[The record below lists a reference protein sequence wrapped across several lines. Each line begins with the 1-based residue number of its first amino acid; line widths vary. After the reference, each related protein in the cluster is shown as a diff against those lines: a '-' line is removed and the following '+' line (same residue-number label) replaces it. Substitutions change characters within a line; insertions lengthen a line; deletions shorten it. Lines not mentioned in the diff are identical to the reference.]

1 MKKYT
6 WPNKKWRTAG
16 AGLYIQL
23 EAKHDEKIFIILA
36 LLAATV
42 AASGM
47 INKPKPAPV
56 YITATAGA
64 YSTTWELAC
73 KLAQEYGDERDVRA
87 IIYDAQQLNPGMNL
101 NVIQPGQK
109 IKFRLEPEK

>member
-1 MKKYT
+1 MK
-6 WPNKKWRTAG
+6 
-16 AGLYIQL
+16 
-23 EAKHDEKIFIILA
+23 KIFIILA

-64 YSTTWELAC
+64 YGTTWELAC

>member
-1 MKKYT
+1 MKK
-6 WPNKKWRTAG
+6 
-16 AGLYIQL
+16 L
-23 EAKHDEKIFIILA
+23 FIILA

-47 INKPKPAPV
+47 INKPKPEPV

-73 KLAQEYGDERDVRA
+73 KLAQEYGDERDVRDHLRRPA
-87 IIYDAQQLNPGMNL
+87 AQP
-101 NVIQPGQK
+101 
-109 IKFRLEPEK
+109 RHEPECNPARAKN